1 MQLPLCKILPISS
14 LSIWTFCS
22 FQESDAKL
30 QHGINHNSFS
40 FSPWKGEFHRISLKL
55 VKSRTGRHQMWIY
68 KQPWLVPSSVN
79 SGIIGFQ
86 MLILNVHPVALLQSG
101 QISGQVMSEGLIL
114 SLGIKII
121 NIFQVLQVNI
131 CIKIKNLT
139 HWRNSPALPFQS

>member
-1 MQLPLCKILPISS
+1 
-14 LSIWTFCS
+14 
-22 FQESDAKL
+22 
-30 QHGINHNSFS
+30 
-40 FSPWKGEFHRISLKL
+40 
-55 VKSRTGRHQMWIY
+55 MWIY

-101 QISGQVMSEGLIL
+101 QISGQVMSEGLIV